1 MRCFVKSKTNYHHF
15 SFVKT
20 RVKVLPPEV
29 DSLIIVGGKRF
40 EQTFILTCTV
50 LALAMLSICFVVFL
64 TYDILFNF
72 RLKICN
78 DYDMLTFA
86 VVSYSDSLLIR
97 RLPY

>member
-20 RVKVLPPEV
+20 RVKVLPPQV

-50 LALAMLSICFVVFL
+50 LVLGMLSICIVVFS
-64 TYDILFNF
+64 TCDILFSF

-78 DYDMLTFA
+78 DYDIAYLYCCKLF
-86 VVSYSDSLLIR
+86 
-97 RLPY
+97 RLAPY